1 MTETAK
7 VSGAEYALSLPA
19 EEVGMVLFKKLFR
32 KNAGSLHSKDAA
44 KERLRLVLVQDR
56 MNVGSESLEGLKND
70 LIDVIEK
77 HLEIDKNAM
86 EVSFCRE
93 GDSVA
98 IIANI
103 PVVKETLKAV

>member
-1 MTETAK
+1 MA
-7 VSGAEYALSLPA
+7 
-19 EEVGMVLFKKLFR
+19 LFKKLFR
-32 KNAGSLHSKDAA
+32 RNETGGHSKEAA

-56 MNVGSESLEGLKND
+56 MNVNGEKLEDLKND

-77 HLEIDKNAM
+77 YLEIDKNAM
-86 EVSFCRE
+86 DVSFCRE

-103 PVVKETLKAV
+103 PVRNDTLKAV